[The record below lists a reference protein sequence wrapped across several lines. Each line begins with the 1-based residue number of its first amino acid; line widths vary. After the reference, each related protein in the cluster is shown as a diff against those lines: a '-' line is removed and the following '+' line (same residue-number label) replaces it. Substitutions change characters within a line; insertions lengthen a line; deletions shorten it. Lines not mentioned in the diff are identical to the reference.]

1 MTFISFTIL
10 ICTIFFALLI
20 KIGCISENQASLFSL
35 NLHYLYHMKYFLRL
49 SYDGAPFSGWQI
61 QKNAPSIQEE
71 LQRAF
76 SLLLKEDIEI
86 TGCGRTDSGVNA
98 INYIAHTEITPKIAL
113 SGKSRQQFLYKLNAI
128 LPKSIKVFGL
138 YRMHPEAH
146 ARFDAVSRTYRYFLT
161 TEPSPFDTRFTW
173 YFKCRDLDIEAMNK
187 AARYFIGTQ
196 DFSSLQKVGSDV
208 TSPICTVTEASW
220 KKAPLP
226 APFARE
232 SKGKR
237 YVYTVTANRFL
248 RNMVRAMVG
257 SLLEVG
263 VHKKEPE
270 WIADMLKEK
279 NRCSAGAS
287 VPGEALFLCDV
298 KYPYPIR

>member
-1 MTFISFTIL
+1 
-10 ICTIFFALLI
+10 
-20 KIGCISENQASLFSL
+20 
-35 NLHYLYHMKYFLRL
+35 
-49 SYDGAPFSGWQI
+49 
-61 QKNAPSIQEE
+61 
-71 LQRAF
+71 
-76 SLLLKEDIEI
+76 
-86 TGCGRTDSGVNA
+86 
-98 INYIAHTEITPKIAL
+98 
-113 SGKSRQQFLYKLNAI
+113 
-128 LPKSIKVFGL
+128 
-138 YRMHPEAH
+138 
-146 ARFDAVSRTYRYFLT
+146 
-161 TEPSPFDTRFTW
+161 
-173 YFKCRDLDIEAMNK
+173 MNK
-187 AARYFIGTQ
+187 AAGYFIGTQ

-208 TSPICTVTEASW
+208 TSPICTVTEAFW

-270 WIADMLKEK
+270 WIAEMLKEK